1 MKISRHSHAFN
12 FLLVLLV
19 FTSAQNMVSMVE
31 GGCQLAV
38 KGGGC
43 PEVNRCVE
51 TCRPCY
57 RGVGQITAF
66 CRSAGG
72 GIPFDECVC
81 YFSHGAPCNLPAPPQ
96 CPAHPTNNN
105 MTLA

>member
-1 MKISRHSHAFN
+1 M
-12 FLLVLLV
+12 LLIEVLGFIVLLISIIGV
-19 FTSAQNMVSMVE
+19 VAVKNMVSKVE

-43 PEVNRCVE
+43 PEVKQCVE

-57 RGVGQITAF
+57 RGIGQLTAF

-72 GIPFDECVC
+72 GIPFDECMC
-81 YFSHGAPCNLPAPPQ
+81 YFSHGAPCKLPAPPQ
-96 CPAHPTNNN
+96 CPAHPVVINT
-105 MTLA
+105 TLD

>member
-1 MKISRHSHAFN
+1 MVRPSVSFY
-12 FLLVLLV
+12 FLLLLLI
-19 FTSAQNMVSMVE
+19 FTSVKNMVPKVN
-31 GGCQLAV
+31 GDCQQAV

-43 PEVNRCVE
+43 PDVSKCVE

-72 GIPFDECVC
+72 GIPFDECAVT
-81 YFSHGAPCNLPAPPQ
+81 SPMVPLVTHQL
-96 CPAHPTNNN
+96 HPSVLVILLLLTI
-105 MTLA
+105 